1 MRKRLPI
8 AIAILVLCAGGLAW
22 WQLRGDGAGPAK
34 PAEPDPW
41 ASTALDESAIVAEMR
56 AAHGD
61 APADTRP
68 ASASGRVT
76 RAADGTGVAGA
87 VVALH
92 PADAGIPELGVVADE
107 RMITVT
113 ADATGAWTAPAVPP
127 GTYVVTA
134 AAPDLLPGT
143 LDGIS
148 LVAGAAK
155 TGLDL
160 ALTAGGATVS
170 GTVTDIG
177 GGPIA
182 EAQVRA
188 THDDVAMLKGKVGGF
203 VAITGADGTYRLTLP
218 DGEWDAEVTQ
228 PDYTPARRGFELA
241 GRALTLD
248 FKLTPGASIRG
259 RVLARADRKPVPGAI
274 VRASRGRTGSRRG
287 NDPDG
292 GVGIGG
298 ITAVAD
304 ADGAFTLRGLGS
316 GAITVH
322 ASARGFASAAPT
334 TVALGIGES
343 VDGVEVLVDRAYTIS
358 GFVVKKGDERKGIPG
373 IQVGAFSLGAM
384 AAVVAPHPSGAD
396 GYFEILGVQPAS
408 YLLFALGKDVMPD
421 VGKPVTV
428 TDADVTNVLIVM
440 DVGATLRGRIEPAA
454 VAALSLE
461 VNPDKIGLGNMFDVM
476 KAVMVSG
483 ESDAAGNFEV
493 RNAPPG
499 DYTLIARTRDGRSG
513 RLPVTIEAAD
523 QSGLVVKLE
532 DKGAVSGRVVDAGG
546 APVPFVRVRAEPLE
560 RDGVKF
566 RMQEDAQGVTGGD
579 GAFLLRGLDPGTYGL
594 TVTDDQGTLAWA
606 DAAKARDAAAMA
618 KPYEVTVTGSGETS
632 GVTLTVEPR
641 DGVIRGLVLGVD
653 GKPAADAWVTAT
665 YEPIPRTPGEDEERI
680 TVTVGTSGG
689 DVESDADAGEE
700 ELGGWGGVGPQD
712 PVLTGADGRFVV
724 PRLRRGS
731 YQLIAEGATGAERAR
746 RVGVKTGDTVT
757 LQLETLG
764 SITGVV
770 TAAGAPVTDYSI
782 SCKGPAGAEL
792 QRVRAADGAYRF
804 ERRPPGKYTCT
815 VTSELGPASGAVT
828 VKGAE
833 VRLDLTI
840 GTWGAI
846 LGTVVNVM
854 TGAPMPGLKLAA
866 MNQGGSPEGFQEL
879 LTGGGPTT
887 DAAGRFEVGKQPAG
901 KTNLLIIDGGLT
913 GFHIVA
919 TREVELGPG
928 ERKDL
933 GTIKALAPRVGP
945 AGTLGLTA
953 ESRSDKLVV
962 LTVAAGGPAATAGVK
977 AGDTITAIDG
987 HAVAELTLDLAR
999 DALDT
1004 EHVAAGQVVTLSLAR
1019 ATGTPATLDA
1029 AITAAAVPTP

>member
-8 AIAILVLCAGGLAW
+8 AIAILVLLAGGLAW
-22 WQLRGDGAGPAK
+22 WKLRGGDPAPAK

-68 ASASGRVT
+68 ASAAGRVT

-107 RMITVT
+107 RMIAVI
-113 ADATGAWTAPAVPP
+113 ADGNGAWTAPAVPP

-143 LDGIS
+143 LDGIA
-148 LVAGAAK
+148 LAAGAAK

-160 ALTAGGATVS
+160 ALAAGGATVS

-188 THDDVAMLKGKVGGF
+188 THDDVGMLKGKVGGF

-248 FKLTPGASIRG
+248 FRLTPGASIRG
-259 RVLARADRKPVPGAI
+259 RVLARADRRPVPGAI
-274 VRASRGRTGSRRG
+274 VRASRGRTGARRSNEPG
-287 NDPDG
+287 AG
-292 GVGIGG
+292 MGG

-304 ADGAFTLRGLGS
+304 ADGAFALRGLGS
-316 GAITVH
+316 GAITIN
-322 ASARGFASAAPT
+322 AAGRGFASAAPT

-358 GFVVKKGDERKGIPG
+358 GFVVKKGDERKGIAG
-373 IQVGAFSLGAM
+373 IQVGAFSLGQMTAI
-384 AAVVAPHPSGAD
+384 VAPHPSGAD

-408 YLLFALGKDVMPD
+408 YLLFAIGKDVMPD

-428 TDADVTNVLIVM
+428 TDADVTNVLVVM
-440 DVGATLRGRIEPAA
+440 DVGTTLRGRIEPAA

-461 VNPDKIGLGNMFDVM
+461 VNPEKIGLGNMFDVM

-493 RNAPPG
+493 RNAPTG

-546 APVPFVRVRAEPLE
+546 APVPFVRVRADPLE
-560 RDGVKF
+560 QDGMKF

-579 GAFLLRGLDPGTYGL
+579 GAFLLRGLDAGKYGL
-594 TVTDDQGTLAWA
+594 TVTDEQGTLAWA

-618 KPYEVTVTGSGETS
+618 KPYEVTVTGTGETS
-632 GVTLTVEPR
+632 GITLTVEPR

-665 YEPIPRTPGEDEERI
+665 YEPIPRKPGTDEERI
-680 TVTVGTSGG
+680 TVTVGTTGG

-700 ELGGWGGVGPQD
+700 ELGRWGGVGPQD
-712 PVLTGADGRFVV
+712 PALTGDDGRFVI

-764 SITGVV
+764 SIAGVV
-770 TAAGAPVTDYSI
+770 TAAGAPVTDYTI
-782 SCKGPAGAEL
+782 SCKGPAGSEL

-804 ERRPPGKYTCT
+804 ERRPPGKYACT
-815 VTSELGPASGAVT
+815 VTSELGPASGTVT
-828 VKGAE
+828 VKGAA
-833 VRLDLTI
+833 VTLDLTI
-840 GTWGAI
+840 GAWGAI
-846 LGTVVNVM
+846 LGTVINVM

-866 MNQGGSPEGFQEL
+866 MSDGGSPGNFQEL

-901 KTNLLIIDGGLT
+901 KNNLLIIDGGLT

-919 TREVELGPG
+919 TREVVLGPG

-933 GTIKALAPRVGP
+933 GVIKALAPRVGP

-953 ESRSDKLVV
+953 ESRSGKLAVIAVV
-962 LTVAAGGPAATAGVK
+962 DGGPAAVAGVK
-977 AGDTITAIDG
+977 VGDTITAIDG
-987 HAVAELTLDLAR
+987 HAIADLTLDLAG
-999 DALDT
+999 DAIDT

-1019 ATGTPATLDA
+1019 AAGNPSTLEA